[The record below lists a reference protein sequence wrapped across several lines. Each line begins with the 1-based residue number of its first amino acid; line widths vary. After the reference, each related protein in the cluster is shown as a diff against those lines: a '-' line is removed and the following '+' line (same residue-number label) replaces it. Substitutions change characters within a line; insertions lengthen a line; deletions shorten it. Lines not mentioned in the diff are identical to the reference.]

1 MFPRTLQDVVKVEKR
16 SSVDQGR
23 DQRSFW
29 KQGAPVS
36 LNVPA
41 PSYRHKHLAVRVFFP
56 PLFFF
61 SSLSLRCTNANVCL
75 HEKLM
80 HLHIQDIALCSM
92 IVVHSGICKH
102 THTSNLAH
110 VLREESIKY
119 LQSTWW
125 LRSLYKVHED
135 KRDHLCLIETLLHFL
150 SPNSPRR
157 PHLTGSICTL
167 HWQVPATLGR
177 ACCVAATPPLVVVVA
192 FKQKCRLD
200 F

>member
-1 MFPRTLQDVVKVEKR
+1 MEARCACVSQRARAFLSPQASCR
-16 SSVDQGR
+16 S
-23 DQRSFW
+23 
-29 KQGAPVS
+29 
-36 LNVPA
+36 
-41 PSYRHKHLAVRVFFP
+41 PSSALHFFFFP
-56 PLFFF
+56 LFRM
-61 SSLSLRCTNANVCL
+61 RCTNANVCL

-80 HLHIQDIALCSM
+80 HLHIQDIALCSL

-192 FKQKCRLD
+192 FTSKKCRLWSLKKKIKS
-200 F
+200 

>member
-1 MFPRTLQDVVKVEKR
+1 
-16 SSVDQGR
+16 
-23 DQRSFW
+23 
-29 KQGAPVS
+29 
-36 LNVPA
+36 
-41 PSYRHKHLAVRVFFP
+41 
-56 PLFFF
+56 
-61 SSLSLRCTNANVCL
+61 
-75 HEKLM
+75 M

-192 FKQKCRLD
+192 FTSKKCRLWSLKKKSSLKCIALAPASSGSSACIQWCKPRALHD
-200 F
+200 AAPARTMVSVSRPASMLLLSPFRFSRYSAFQSRA